1 MQVLEAQQTRVH
13 HMPGLLAPAE
23 VAAILAL
30 AQEVQTTDPEAT
42 LTFSDTVQLSQRGN
56 WQTIYLHSGGAFQ
69 RKLPEIEEKLRAA
82 VATADAAQGWSLM
95 GRRHTARSR
104 SGEVVHVPV
113 SVRTAEMHRVEA
125 GGSLPEPKHYDAG
138 SLITIDVMLS
148 TPGDFDG
155 GVFRTL
161 ESNALDAEE

>member
-69 RKLPEIEEKLRAA
+69 RKLPEIEEKLAELGA
-82 VATADAAQGWSLM
+82 KAPGDVQYLDDADIADLQLSPEQGSRLKSVAAQ
-95 GRRHTARSR
+95 AAAQ
-104 SGEVVHVPV
+104 P
-113 SVRTAEMHRVEA
+113 
-125 GGSLPEPKHYDAG
+125 
-138 SLITIDVMLS
+138 
-148 TPGDFDG
+148 
-155 GVFRTL
+155 
-161 ESNALDAEE
+161 